1 MIESLN
7 ASPLQVAASW
17 IDASNVLRLHFH
29 GQCTDRYPHRT
40 LTPYLTQALSYAAE
54 HQAGIEL
61 DFQQLSFVN
70 SSAITVIV
78 RFLRDAHKKAV
89 QLVLCFDPKITWQK
103 ITCDAVRALG
113 EDDPLLV
120 IKNGPQ

>member
-7 ASPLQVAASW
+7 AAPLQVAAAW
-17 IDASNVLRLHFH
+17 TDAPPTLSLRFS

-40 LTPYLTQALSYAAE
+40 LTPYLTHALGYADA
-54 HQAGIEL
+54 HQGGIEL
-61 DFQQLSFVN
+61 NFQRLDFVN

-78 RFLRDAHKKAV
+78 RFLRDAHKKQV
-89 QLVLCFDPKITWQK
+89 RLVLRFSPSIAWQK

-120 IKNGPQ
+120 IENGD

>member
-1 MIESLN
+1 MIESLH
-7 ASPLQVAASW
+7 ADPLHVAAAWS
-17 IDASNVLRLHFH
+17 DTPPTLSLRFS

-40 LTPYLTQALSYAAE
+40 LTPYLTQALAIAASRE
-54 HQAGIEL
+54 GGIEL
-61 DFQQLSFVN
+61 DFQKLDFVN

-78 RFLRDAHKKAV
+78 RFLREAHKKQV
-89 QLVLCFDPKITWQK
+89 QLVLQFAPSITWQK

-120 IKNGPQ
+120 IKNGD